1 MRATLHAFLTIV
13 VCSVVFASCESCSL
27 TLEIKFGKQVPPPIV
42 VQGEGYPQPLVP
54 SPDLG
59 PPLHDP
65 DDEGNGDSH
74 KNYGV
79 EPPLLKRTQHG
90 KLNI

>member
-1 MRATLHAFLTIV
+1 MRYTWLVGFGACML
-13 VCSVVFASCESCSL
+13 FASCESCTLKFSL
-27 TLEIKFGKQVPPPIV
+27 DVALGKQVPPPIV
-42 VQGEGYPQPLVP
+42 VQSDEYPQPLVP

-65 DDEGNGDSH
+65 DDEGNEDSH